1 MIHPRD
7 SIRNLKAAT
16 HGGVQVH
23 DLERLGLSRDEILDF
38 SVSTNPFP
46 PPSSVVEAA
55 RAVAIE
61 AYPDSRA
68 RRLQEA
74 LAGHNGVSSAQIAV
88 VNGTSQ
94 ALWLIALAYLREG
107 DEVLT
112 FQPTYG
118 DYETVSSMMGARTT
132 ELRTREEE
140 SFVPPMEEAV
150 RLLKERPFR
159 IVWLCNPNNPTS
171 TYLSR
176 AELEPLLETCR
187 ETETLLVLDEAYASF
202 SMKRFA
208 TETLVEGYPLL
219 LMRSMTKDFNLN
231 ALRLGYI
238 VASEPIASVID
249 RVQPPWSVN
258 TPAEEAGL
266 MALKELDYYRESWRK
281 TAELT
286 QELGARMEEL
296 GFRRYPVG
304 CNFQL
309 FRGPLELDL
318 APKLWDR
325 GMKIRECTSFG
336 LPGFYRIGTRSA
348 EQNDRLLS
356 AVKAIY
362 SMNSRSPR

>member
-1 MIHPRD
+1 MIQPRA
-7 SIRNLKAAT
+7 SIRNLQAAL
-16 HGGVQVH
+16 HGGVQAH
-23 DLERLGLSRDEILDF
+23 DLERLGLSREEVLDF

-46 PPSSVVEAA
+46 PPAAVVEAA
-55 RAVAIE
+55 RAIPIE

-68 RRLQEA
+68 RRLQQA
-74 LAGHNGVSSAQIAV
+74 LAGQCGLNSAQIAV

-94 ALWLIALAYLREG
+94 ALWLIALAYLGEG

-118 DYETVSSMMGARTT
+118 DYETVSSIMGARTT
-132 ELRTREEE
+132 EIRAREEDN
-140 SFVPPMEEAV
+140 FLPPIEEAA

-159 IVWLCNPNNPTS
+159 IAWLCNPNNPTS

-176 AELEPLLETCR
+176 AELDPLLQTCR
-187 ETETLLVLDEAYASF
+187 ETDTLLVLDEAYASF
-202 SMKRFA
+202 SMDRFA
-208 TETLVEGYPLL
+208 TETLVDGYPLL

-238 VASEPIASVID
+238 AASADIASVID

-266 MALKELDYYRESWRK
+266 MALKELDYYRDSWRK

-286 QELGARMEEL
+286 EELGRRMEEI
-296 GFRRYPVG
+296 GFKRYPVG

-318 APKLWDR
+318 APKLWEQ
-325 GMKIRECTSFG
+325 GMKIRDCASFG
-336 LPGFYRIGTRSA
+336 LAGFYRIGTRSG
-348 EQNDRLLS
+348 EENNRLLA
-356 AVKAIY
+356 AVEEIY
-362 SMNSRSPR
+362 SMYSRSPR